1 MAYTLE
7 GFAARLLV
15 AAAAAARG
23 NEEGLEKAATML
35 ENHAKGLIGHPNGAW
50 PPLAESTV
58 DKKGMNTPLL
68 ETGALQG
75 SIQHTVTDAHNAYVG
90 SNDPTLKYSEYGTSH
105 EPPRPLIALTA
116 IQKGKEAAK
125 IAGEGLLLAIE
136 RAI

>member
-75 SIQHTVTDAHNAYVG
+75 SIQHTVTDALGIRN
-90 SNDPTLKYSEYGTSH
+90 
-105 EPPRPLIALTA
+105 
-116 IQKGKEAAK
+116 
-125 IAGEGLLLAIE
+125 LA
-136 RAI
+136 